1 MQKSMAFS
9 ENQTRIAGIIP
20 ARYAST
26 RFPGK
31 PLVQINGMSMIERVY
46 RQASACRE
54 LNAVVVATDDQS
66 IYDHVAG
73 FGGRAVMTSSAHRS
87 GTDRLGETIK
97 ILAKEGEFFDI
108 AINIQGDEPFIQPQ
122 QIARVIS
129 LFSNPETEIAT
140 LIKQIESSADLFNP
154 NVVKVVTDVSGRALL
169 FSRSPVPHFRGLA
182 EQDWVSKY
190 SYYKHIGIYAYRTK
204 TLEQLVLLGPAPPEE
219 AESLEQLR
227 WLWNGF
233 AIYTDIT
240 EFETSGIDTPEDLL
254 KLTNNP

>member
-1 MQKSMAFS
+1 MAFS
-9 ENQTRIAGIIP
+9 EIRTRIAGIIP

-31 PLVQINGMSMIERVY
+31 PLVQINGISMIERVY
-46 RQASACRE
+46 RQASSCRE
-54 LNAVVVATDDQS
+54 LNTVVVATDDQR

-73 FGGRAVMTSSAHRS
+73 FGGRAVMTSTAHRS

-97 ILAKEGEFFDI
+97 ILAKDGEFFDI
-108 AINIQGDEPFIQPQ
+108 AVNIQGDEPFIQPQ
-122 QIARVIS
+122 QIDRVIS
-129 LFSNPETEIAT
+129 LFGKPETEIAT
-140 LIKQIESSADLFNP
+140 LIKQIEIAGDLFNP
-154 NVVKVVTDVSGRALL
+154 NVVKVVTDNSGRALL
-169 FSRSPVPHFRGLA
+169 FSRSPIPHFRGLPKQ
-182 EQDWVSKY
+182 EWIGKY

-204 TLEQLVLLGPAPPEE
+204 TLEKLVLLNPAPPEE

-227 WLWNGF
+227 WLWNGY
-233 AIYTDIT
+233 AIITDIT